1 MTDLPRSALDALQAQ
16 LLAMP
21 PARAMQLRI
30 TAGHGD
36 RLRLEAP
43 LAANVNDKGTAFGGS
58 LVSLM
63 TLAAWGLAALRVEQ
77 AGLSAEVYVADSQV
91 RYLAPLRDDL
101 VAEAWLEEGDWE
113 GFLDTLRRR
122 GRARASLAA
131 HVLLP
136 GGGVATESRSR
147 YAAILRQA

>member
-30 TAGHGD
+30 SASHGD

-43 LAANVNDKGTAFGGS
+43 LAANVNDKGSAFGGS

-63 TLAAWGLAALRVEQ
+63 TLAAWGLTVARIEQ
-77 AGLSAEVYVADSQV
+77 AGLSADVYVADSQV
-91 RYLAPLRDDL
+91 RYLAPLHGDL
-101 VAEAWLEEGDWE
+101 VAEAWLEDAGWD
-113 GFLDTLRRR
+113 GFLTTLRRR
-122 GRARASLAA
+122 GRARANLAA
-131 HVLLP
+131 QVLLP
-136 GGGVATESRSR
+136 DGGVATESRSR

>member
-1 MTDLPRSALDALQAQ
+1 GAARSRSMRAASAGAWCTWAQLGACPRASQATPPLATGPMTDLPRSALDALQAQ

-30 TAGHGD
+30 TAGHAD

-63 TLAAWGLAALRVEQ
+63 TLAAWGLAA
-77 AGLSAEVYVADSQV
+77 
-91 RYLAPLRDDL
+91 
-101 VAEAWLEEGDWE
+101 
-113 GFLDTLRRR
+113 
-122 GRARASLAA
+122 
-131 HVLLP
+131 
-136 GGGVATESRSR
+136 
-147 YAAILRQA
+147 